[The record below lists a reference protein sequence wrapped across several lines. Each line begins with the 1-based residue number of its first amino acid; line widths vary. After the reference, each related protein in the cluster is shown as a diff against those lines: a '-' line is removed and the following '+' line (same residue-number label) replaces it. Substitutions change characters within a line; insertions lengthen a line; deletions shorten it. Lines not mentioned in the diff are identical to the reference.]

1 MGAKI
6 KTINDLP
13 QTKTEII
20 LKLCAPPLTSQKFNS
35 MEQAKKKSSALYWLL
50 FFISV
55 AAFVLMYYSPLA
67 NYITA
72 TLPFVCY
79 YLVKAMD
86 LI

>member
-1 MGAKI
+1 
-6 KTINDLP
+6 
-13 QTKTEII
+13 
-20 LKLCAPPLTSQKFNS
+20 

>member
-1 MGAKI
+1 M
-6 KTINDLP
+6 T
-13 QTKTEII
+13 QT
-20 LKLCAPPLTSQKFNS
+20 Q
-35 MEQAKKKSSALYWLL
+35 KKSSALNWIL
-50 FFISV
+50 FFLSV
-55 AAFVLMYYSPLA
+55 AAFVIMYYSPFA